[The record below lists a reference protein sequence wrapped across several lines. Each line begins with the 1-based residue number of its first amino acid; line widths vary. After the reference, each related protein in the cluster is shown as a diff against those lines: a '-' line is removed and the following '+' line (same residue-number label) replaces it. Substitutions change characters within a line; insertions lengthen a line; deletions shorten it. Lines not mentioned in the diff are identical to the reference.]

1 MAHLFLSLDDSSE
14 QIIKSTVPCEDSESK
29 TWQAIIEYTC
39 SVEEAAYFRGMSHCH
54 VLLGVSTPLVCSRLA
69 RDNILFLVL
78 FFMILDGGDY
88 IFRIHWVIITK

>member
-54 VLLGVSTPLVCSRLA
+54 VLLGVSTPLVCSRLV
-69 RDNILFLVL
+69 RDNILFLA
-78 FFMILDGGDY
+78 
-88 IFRIHWVIITK
+88 VIITLEYTG